1 MIMPQGIRKVAL
13 VVHVASSVGSLGAVA
28 AFLAL
33 AIIGLAGQDDRL
45 VRSTYVAADVLARVV
60 IVPLV
65 MASFLS
71 GLVQSLGTAWGL
83 FRHYWVLVKFLLNL
97 LVVVVLLLQVKG
109 IVYLGVASLE
119 SIMSNS
125 DQLDL
130 RRSLVIHAAGGLVV
144 LLVTTALSVYK
155 PRGMTRYGWR
165 RHHRPR
171 PGGA

>member
-13 VVHVASSVGSLGAVA
+13 VVHVVSSVGSLGAVA

-45 VRSTYVAADVLARVV
+45 VRSTYVAADVIARVV

-71 GLVQSLGTAWGL
+71 GLVQSLGTTWGL

-119 SIMSNS
+119 STMSNS

-171 PGGA
+171 PGSS

>member
-13 VVHVASSVGSLGAVA
+13 VVHVVSSVGSLGAVA

-45 VRSTYVAADVLARVV
+45 VRSTYVAADVIARVV

-71 GLVQSLGTAWGL
+71 GLVQSLGTTWGL

-119 SIMSNS
+119 STMSNS

-171 PGGA
+171 PGGS

>member
-13 VVHVASSVGSLGAVA
+13 VVHVVSSVGSLGAVA

-71 GLVQSLGTAWGL
+71 GLVQSLGTTWGL

-171 PGGA
+171 PGGS

>member
-13 VVHVASSVGSLGAVA
+13 VVHVVSSVGSLGAVA

-45 VRSTYVAADVLARVV
+45 VRSTYVAADVIARVV

-71 GLVQSLGTAWGL
+71 GLVQSLGTTWGL

-119 SIMSNS
+119 STMSNS

-130 RRSLVIHAAGGLVV
+130 RRSPVIHAAGGLVV

-171 PGGA
+171 PGSS

>member
-13 VVHVASSVGSLGAVA
+13 VVHVVSSVGSLGAVA

-71 GLVQSLGTAWGL
+71 GLVQSLGTTWGL

-119 SIMSNS
+119 STMSNS

-171 PGGA
+171 PGSS

>member
-13 VVHVASSVGSLGAVA
+13 VVHVVSSVGSLGAVA

-71 GLVQSLGTAWGL
+71 GLVQSLGTTWGL

-119 SIMSNS
+119 STMSNS

-171 PGGA
+171 PGGS

>member
-13 VVHVASSVGSLGAVA
+13 VVHVVSSVGSLGAVA

-33 AIIGLAGQDDRL
+33 TIIGLAGQDDRL

-71 GLVQSLGTAWGL
+71 GLVQSLGTTWGL

-119 SIMSNS
+119 STMSNS

-171 PGGA
+171 PGGS

>member
-13 VVHVASSVGSLGAVA
+13 VVHVVSSVGSLGAVA

-71 GLVQSLGTAWGL
+71 GLVQSLGTTWGL